1 MDVFNRD
8 RDALPFTTVDGS
20 TIREILAPNNAP
32 ATIRNQSLAEAT
44 LAPGRATA
52 PHYHPETEE
61 IYYLLRGTGEMR
73 IGTETRLVGP
83 GDAVAI
89 APGAPRQIVNVGGD
103 DLVFL
108 CCCAPA
114 YTHAD
119 TVLVSDVSVT
129 VSV

>member
-1 MDVFNRD
+1 VDVFNRD
-8 RDALPFTTVDGS
+8 RDAPPFTTVDGS

-32 ATIRNQSLAEAT
+32 DTIRNQSLAEAT

-52 PHYHPETEE
+52 PHYHPKTEE
-61 IYYLLRGTGEMR
+61 IYYLLKGTGEMR
-73 IGTETRLVGP
+73 IGTETRLVRP

-89 APGAPRQIVNVGGD
+89 PPNAPHQIVNVGDG

-119 TVLVSDVSVT
+119 TVLVPDVSFAVP
-129 VSV
+129 V

>member
-8 RDALPFTTVDGS
+8 RDAVPFTTKDGS

-32 ATIRNQSLAEAT
+32 HTIANQSLAEAT
-44 LAPGRATA
+44 LPPDRATA
-52 PHYHPETEE
+52 PHYHSKTEE

-73 IGTETRLVGP
+73 IETETRRVGP

-89 APGAPRQIVNVGGD
+89 APGARHQIVNVGAT

-114 YTHAD
+114 YTHED
-119 TVLVSDVSVT
+119 TFLVPDLFVPAA
-129 VSV
+129 